1 MTVGPSHMRRTLE
14 GRTDMADTK
23 DTDIAPDDLD
33 GLAGG
38 THGAVEEFEYGG
50 KAGAD
55 GTHTSH
61 LDGTHGVGGSH
72 SK

>member
-1 MTVGPSHMRRTLE
+1 
-14 GRTDMADTK
+14 MADTK

-55 GTHTSH
+55 GSHSSH
-61 LDGTHGVGGSH
+61 LDGGHGIGGSH